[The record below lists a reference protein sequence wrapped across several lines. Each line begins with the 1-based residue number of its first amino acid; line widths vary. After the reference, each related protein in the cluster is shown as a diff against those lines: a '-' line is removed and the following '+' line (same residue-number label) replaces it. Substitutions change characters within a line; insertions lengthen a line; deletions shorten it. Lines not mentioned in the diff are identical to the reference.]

1 MHEPKPCLGDIDA
14 LVMVFR
20 ESSRAVT
27 PCVGSFDDPALGQ
40 HLKGGDRSEERQL
53 RPLPDSAPFGSRALD
68 HLDVERKA
76 MLETSCA
83 LTGITAVDEELLDPG
98 ILHDG
103 ARDDFVG
110 TIAILHARAMNDDGQ
125 QRPERVGQDMALA
138 PFDFFSRIETVDP
151 PFSAVRTD

>member
-1 MHEPKPCLGDIDA
+1 
-14 LVMVFR
+14 MVLR

-27 PCVGSFDDPALGQ
+27 PRVGSFDDPALWQ
-40 HLKGGDRSEERQL
+40 HLKGGDRSEKRQL

-68 HLDVERKA
+68 HINVEREA

-83 LTGITAVDEELLDPG
+83 LAGITAVDEELLDPG
-98 ILHDG
+98 ILHHG

-110 TIAILHARAMNDDGQ
+110 TIAILHARAVYDDGQ
-125 QRPERVGQDMALA
+125 QRPERVRQDVALA
-138 PFDFFSRIETVDP
+138 PFDFLARIETVDP